1 MLENALNYA
10 GRGWKVFPLHS
21 IINGKCSC
29 GRSCASPGKHPRVK
43 GGFKAATADIAQV
56 TAWWSKWPQ
65 ANIGIATGG
74 GLTVVDLDGPEGAA
88 ELAAMVARHAPVP
101 LTLTAQTG
109 RGYHLYFK
117 AEGIGSSA
125 KGKVHIRGEGGYVV
139 APPSNHISGNAYKWI
154 AQYPLVE
161 MPDWLKQYAQSSDA
175 PANNG
180 QLTIGPLPNYLK
192 GGNDLS
198 KKAQAGLRMQW
209 SAAEEDRLWNALC
222 AVPSNTY
229 DDWLKAGLALHS
241 LEWGRSDGTDIG
253 LDLWH
258 EWSETTPE
266 KYAPAVLDE
275 KWQTFGR
282 VNGTRLS
289 EAWIFHRAKELG
301 WRGDAFTA
309 PQAAA
314 NGQAGLIFTAQAT
327 VDPLQQLNEKYAVI
341 GDIGGKCLVLSWVN
355 SKVDDSLKVP
365 SFQSFKSFAERYG
378 NQYVTIRSRAADGT
392 IKEEAKQL
400 GAYWLKWA
408 GRRSYEGIDLVP
420 NGEPLLPGGYLN
432 LWSGF
437 AVPPVA
443 GSWSLMQRHIFEVLA
458 DGNRAYAE
466 YIFKFAAWAVQN
478 PGDRAEVALV
488 FRGGKGSGKGTFAN
502 ALKRMFGQHGLQ
514 IFNSKHLV
522 GAFNGHL
529 RNCLLLFADE
539 AFWAGDKQGESVL
552 KGLITEPALMIEQKG
567 VDAAPWKNRL
577 HVIMAANADWVV
589 PASHDERRY
598 AMFDASPARIN
609 DESYFNALHSEL
621 QQGGLSAMLHDLL
634 KANLKGW
641 HPRKIISNS
650 EGLQHQKELSL
661 APIAAWW
668 EDVLQSGALPFV
680 ANPDQECRAADI
692 LQHLK
697 YAVGPSRD
705 ANSNALGRFLR
716 SNSVEGKHT
725 SLGNVYRFPDL
736 AYCRRAWERKMG
748 QWKWREPDAKWQ
760 TSHDYI
766 GR

>member
-258 EWSETTPE
+258 EWSETCAE

-314 NGQAGLIFTAQAT
+314 NGQAGLIFAAQAT

-437 AVPPVA
+437 AVPA
-443 GSWSLMQRHIFEVLA
+443 CCR
-458 DGNRAYAE
+458 
-466 YIFKFAAWAVQN
+466 
-478 PGDRAEVALV
+478 
-488 FRGGKGSGKGTFAN
+488 
-502 ALKRMFGQHGLQ
+502 
-514 IFNSKHLV
+514 
-522 GAFNGHL
+522 
-529 RNCLLLFADE
+529 LL
-539 AFWAGDKQGESVL
+539 
-552 KGLITEPALMIEQKG
+552 
-567 VDAAPWKNRL
+567 
-577 HVIMAANADWVV
+577 
-589 PASHDERRY
+589 
-598 AMFDASPARIN
+598 
-609 DESYFNALHSEL
+609 
-621 QQGGLSAMLHDLL
+621 
-634 KANLKGW
+634 
-641 HPRKIISNS
+641 
-650 EGLQHQKELSL
+650 
-661 APIAAWW
+661 
-668 EDVLQSGALPFV
+668 
-680 ANPDQECRAADI
+680 
-692 LQHLK
+692 
-697 YAVGPSRD
+697 GP
-705 ANSNALGRFLR
+705 
-716 SNSVEGKHT
+716 
-725 SLGNVYRFPDL
+725 
-736 AYCRRAWERKMG
+736 
-748 QWKWREPDAKWQ
+748 
-760 TSHDYI
+760 
-766 GR
+766 